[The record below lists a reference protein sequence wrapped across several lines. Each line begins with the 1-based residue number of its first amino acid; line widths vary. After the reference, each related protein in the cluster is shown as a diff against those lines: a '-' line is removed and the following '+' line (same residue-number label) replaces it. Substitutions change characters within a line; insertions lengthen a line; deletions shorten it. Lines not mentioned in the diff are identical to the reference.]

1 MLPLVAGY
9 LGERPL
15 DEPLLNPL
23 QQDLAGLPPMLI
35 QAATADPV
43 REDAHQL
50 AEHARACGVQTRL
63 ELYPVET
70 HSFQLFWS
78 FLPEAREAIEQAGRF
93 IDSVAGG
100 RDTAA
105 NVG

>member
-1 MLPLVAGY
+1 M
-9 LGERPL
+9 
-15 DEPLLNPL
+15 
-23 QQDLAGLPPMLI
+23 
-35 QAATADPV
+35 

-70 HSFQLFWS
+70 HAFQLFWS

-93 IDSVAGG
+93 IDSIAGG
-100 RDTAA
+100 RDLGDLSAGWGSSTLR
-105 NVG
+105 

>member
-1 MLPLVAGY
+1 M
-9 LGERPL
+9 
-15 DEPLLNPL
+15 
-23 QQDLAGLPPMLI
+23 
-35 QAATADPV
+35 

-50 AEHARACGVQTRL
+50 AERARAHGVKTRL

-93 IDSVAGG
+93 IDSIATG
-100 RDTAA
+100 A
-105 NVG
+105 